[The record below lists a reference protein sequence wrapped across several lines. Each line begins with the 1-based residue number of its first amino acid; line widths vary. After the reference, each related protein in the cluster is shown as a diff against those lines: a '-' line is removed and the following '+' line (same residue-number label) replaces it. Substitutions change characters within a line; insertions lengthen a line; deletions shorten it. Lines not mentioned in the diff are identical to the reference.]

1 MKTFFLKLLRTLL
14 LPIIVAGIALYFL
27 TALSNLSSGKA
38 LEDKQQL
45 EEALIRASVSCYA
58 IEGTYPPDL
67 EYLIEH
73 YGIQIDP
80 ERFTVKYESI
90 ASNLMP
96 DITVLE
102 TQP

>member
-27 TALSNLSSGKA
+27 TALSNLSRGKA

-73 YGIQIDP
+73 YGIQINP

>member
-1 MKTFFLKLLRTLL
+1 MKTFLLKLLRTLL

-27 TALSNLSSGKA
+27 TALSNLSGGKA

-73 YGIQIDP
+73 YGIQINP

-102 TQP
+102 TRP

>member
-27 TALSNLSSGKA
+27 AALSNLSSGKA
-38 LEDKQQL
+38 LDDKHQL

-73 YGIQIDP
+73 YGIQINP